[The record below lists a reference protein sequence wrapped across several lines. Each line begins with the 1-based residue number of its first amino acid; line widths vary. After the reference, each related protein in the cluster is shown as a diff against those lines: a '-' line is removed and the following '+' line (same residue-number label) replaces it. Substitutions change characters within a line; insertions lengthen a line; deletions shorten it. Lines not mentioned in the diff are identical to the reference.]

1 GSLKL
6 YRMAARMADLLG
18 VAFRRRIYNRS
29 RSSGS
34 RVAAGCHYPSVTP
47 AVRLGDA
54 WRHGQPRYPRLR
66 PSLQPPCNHATGR
79 VRRADKALFPL
90 RSKALAWRGLLR
102 TGCTVVAVTVPTAPS
117 PAARRMARHRAIR
130 HATGSGRGRP
140 AARRDRRALAPPP
153 AARVRL
159 DPCRCVA
166 GGSGRP
172 QPAGAAARAR
182 GLHRRWWLA
191 AAAALGGRPVTG

>member
-130 HATGSGRGRP
+130 HATGSGRRRP
-140 AARRDRRALAPPP
+140 PARRDRRAHLPRR
-153 AARVRL
+153 RVYALIRAGAL
-159 DPCRCVA
+159 PVVQVGRSLRVPQRALEAFIA
-166 GGSGRP
+166 GGGWRP
-172 QPAGAAARAR
+172 QP
-182 GLHRRWWLA
+182 H
-191 AAAALGGRPVTG
+191 

>member
-102 TGCTVVAVTVPTAPS
+102 TGCTVVAVTVPRPRALP
-117 PAARRMARHRAIR
+117 PGAWRVIVRYVARRVPAEVARPPDEIAAR
-130 HATGSGRGRP
+130 TS
-140 AARRDRRALAPPP
+140 
-153 AARVRL
+153 
-159 DPCRCVA
+159 A
-166 GGSGRP
+166 GGACTP
-172 QPAGAAARAR
+172 
-182 GLHRRWWLA
+182 
-191 AAAALGGRPVTG
+191 